1 MPIKIIS
8 LSLILLLSKASY
20 AQELLSNDGVQ
31 EQIRA
36 AMSSFKLPQQVDEI
50 TQVIA
55 VDTLPVR
62 GIQYT
67 YQVDAEGGNASE
79 NEQAFL
85 AIKGVAV
92 QNLCSE
98 SQMIWYKQN
107 FVDME
112 YIYLDRNGNEWYR
125 FRINSNDC

>member
-1 MPIKIIS
+1 
-8 LSLILLLSKASY
+8 
-20 AQELLSNDGVQ
+20 
-31 EQIRA
+31 
-36 AMSSFKLPQQVDEI
+36 MSSFKLPQQVDEI